1 MKKNIIQQNIIQQNI
16 KKCSKK
22 KCSKKK
28 SKRKSLS
35 GGNILDSIGSIVS
48 TKKNYTTPLSSI
60 SKVLNP
66 ASIERFTQSS
76 SQQFQIIYNYNT
88 PKPLNININQNKPI
102 PNSLVEF
109 EPHIIIGNMNR
120 YLIVLVDAEPYN
132 RLLWAVEFAFNS
144 KRKTIL
150 SYQSP
155 TASLNITGKHNYSI
169 NIYSYPN
176 EIQPFSVMDI
186 SGRKRKEEYT
196 NLMTYLTNP
205 QTKDKITLI
214 RNFPLNIYKDTS
226 SGVSLFNIVGKQ
238 TKQIM
243 STPKPKPIP
252 TSTIP
257 QQQSL
262 AKLVTRGAQ

>member
-1 MKKNIIQQNIIQQNI
+1 MKNNIMKKNIT
-16 KKCSKK
+16 KRSKIH
-22 KCSKKK
+22 

-35 GGNILDSIGSIVS
+35 GGNFLNSIGSVVS
-48 TKKNYTTPLSSI
+48 TKKNYTTPFSSI

-66 ASIERFTQSS
+66 ASIEKRFTQSS
-76 SQQFQIIYNYNT
+76 TQQFQIIYNYNT

-102 PNSLVEF
+102 PSSLVEF

-155 TASLNITGKHNYSI
+155 IPSLNITGKHNYSI
-169 NIYSYPN
+169 KIYSYPN
-176 EIQPFSVMDI
+176 DVQPFTVMDI
-186 SGRKRKEEYT
+186 AGRKRKEEYT

-214 RNFPLNIYKDTS
+214 RNYPLNIYKDTS
-226 SGVSLFNIVGKQ
+226 SGFSLFNIVGKQ

-243 STPKPKPIP
+243 STPKHIP

-262 AKLVTRGAQ
+262 EKLAARGAL